1 MVEQKAVQRAVQS
14 AGWMA
19 QRLVDS
25 LAVQMVVPWA
35 AGMVV
40 RMEVYSAMSRADCSV
55 VQSVDQKDDC
65 WAATMAA
72 NLVEHSGLL
81 MVARSVAHWA
91 APTAAM

>member
-1 MVEQKAVQRAVQS
+1 M
-14 AGWMA
+14 
-19 QRLVDS
+19 VDS
-25 LAVQMVVPWA
+25 LAVQMVVSWA

-40 RMEVYSAMSRADCSV
+40 RMEVHSAMSRADCLAALSA
-55 VQSVDQKDDC
+55 DQKDDC

-81 MVARSVAHWA
+81 TVARLVAHWA